1 MPNNIKRR
9 LDRLEEKVPESGP
22 NVRVVFRSHELAELV
37 IDPPLRQNEHLV
49 IVKFRQPRD

>member
-22 NVRVVFRSHELAELV
+22 NVRVVFRSQELAELV
-37 IDPPLRQNEHLV
+37 IDPPLRQNENLV
-49 IVKFRQPRD
+49 IVNFRQSSD